1 MKKLIITISLFI
13 FFAGSIALTGFQS
26 NAQKEQA
33 AKQKVEQAQKDA
45 DAAQLKTTTDLEW
58 KAFKAESLLKIN
70 ENENNIASLRV
81 QLNKPGKVLD
91 PLYEAR
97 IKALEK
103 QNADLKMRIA
113 DYNGNPSEWEAF
125 KKEANHDFEELGKA
139 IKDFTIDNK

>member
-13 FFAGSIALTGFQS
+13 FFAGSIVLTGCQS

-45 DAAQLKTTTDLEW
+45 EAAQLKTSNELEW

-70 ENENNIASLRV
+70 KNENNIASLRV
-81 QLNKPGKVLD
+81 KLNKPGKGLD

-97 IKALEK
+97 IKFLEK
-103 QNADLKMRIA
+103 QNANLKIRIA
-113 DYNGNPSEWEAF
+113 DFNGNPSEWESF
-125 KKEANHDFEELGKA
+125 KKEGIPDLEELGKA